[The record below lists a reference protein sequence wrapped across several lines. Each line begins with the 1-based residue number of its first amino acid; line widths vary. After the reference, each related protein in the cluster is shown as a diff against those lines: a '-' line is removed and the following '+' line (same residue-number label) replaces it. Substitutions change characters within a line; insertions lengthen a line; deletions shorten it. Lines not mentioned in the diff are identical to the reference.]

1 MKRTDAESIYSALV
15 ECLKS
20 KNIQLSNLIGMRFD
34 GAVTFSGKKSGV
46 QARMKKHSPHALFVH
61 CHCHQLQLPCVQA
74 ENGTAGIEH
83 VYVTLTT
90 LWKFFYYYPKR
101 AQSLKEVQKV
111 LDFPEL
117 KIVKTSD
124 TRWLAHERCMRA
136 VKASYS
142 AIITAL
148 DHIYSKSHEL
158 EALGI
163 KKALCKK
170 STIAAIYLLD
180 YVLPQV
186 AKLSRALQTENIDLS
201 MISSLLDATL
211 HSIDDAVLSSS
222 NSVLELL
229 EAAQDLETAIE
240 EQITQE
246 DISTFQEK
254 IGHCFIHQLRDN
266 ITSVFTSSDVV
277 SSFSSFDPRKVPAI
291 SSPLFSLYE
300 EGAIDTLIDHYAQN
314 FPAETVHGVQ
324 FVKEGIISQMSA
336 QSGKCI
342 VNFCLTNPKTI

>member
-1 MKRTDAESIYSALV
+1 M
-15 ECLKS
+15 
-20 KNIQLSNLIGMRFD
+20 Q
-34 GAVTFSGKKSGV
+34 AV
-46 QARMKKHSPHALFVH
+46 
-61 CHCHQLQLPCVQA
+61 
-74 ENGTAGIEH
+74 NGTTGIEH

-90 LWKFFYYYPKR
+90 LWKFFYYSLKR
-101 AQSLKEVQKV
+101 AQSLKEAQKI

-117 KIVKTSD
+117 KIVKQSD
-124 TRWLAHERCMRA
+124 THWLAHERCVRE

-148 DHIYSKSHEL
+148 DHIYSKSHEP

-170 STIAAIYLLD
+170 STIAAIYLLE

-186 AKLSRALQTENIDLS
+186 SKLSRALQTENLDLS

-211 HSIDDAVLSSS
+211 HSIDDAVLSS
-222 NSVLELL
+222 NWVLELL

-254 IGHCFIHQLRDN
+254 IGQCFIHQLRDN
-266 ITSVFTSSDVV
+266 ITSRFTSSDVV
-277 SSFSSFDPRKVPAI
+277 SSSASLIQEKYLLL
-291 SSPLFSLYE
+291 PLLCFLC
-300 EGAIDTLIDHYAQN
+300 T
-314 FPAETVHGVQ
+314 ETVL
-324 FVKEGIISQMSA
+324 
-336 QSGKCI
+336 
-342 VNFCLTNPKTI
+342 LTL